1 MCDKCVEL
9 DGKIERYRRL
19 SFRMTDQQ
27 TIDGIKAL
35 IERMETQ
42 KAMFHPEQKE

>member
-9 DGKIERYRRL
+9 DGKIEHYRRL
-19 SFRMTDQQ
+19 SFSMTDQQ

-35 IERMETQ
+35 IEKMETQ
-42 KAMFHPEQKE
+42 KATLHPKKEE

>member
-9 DGKIERYRRL
+9 DGKIEHYRKIA
-19 SFRMTDQQ
+19 STMTDQQ

-35 IERMETQ
+35 IESMEAQ
-42 KAMFHPEQKE
+42 KVTFHPEQQK

>member
-9 DGKIERYRRL
+9 DGKIEHYRRL
-19 SFRMTDQQ
+19 LPMITDQQ

-42 KAMFHPEQKE
+42 KTVLHPKQEE